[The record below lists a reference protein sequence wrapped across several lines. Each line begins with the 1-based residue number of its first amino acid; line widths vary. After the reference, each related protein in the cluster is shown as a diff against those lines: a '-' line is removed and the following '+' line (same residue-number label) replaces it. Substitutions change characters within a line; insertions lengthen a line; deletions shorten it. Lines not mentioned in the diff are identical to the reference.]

1 MMAVEFVPE
10 HVCIKCGLSDPEG
23 EMVAL
28 YKKDDE
34 LLSAWAHPRC
44 LIEYLMVAAP
54 FEMECIKFH
63 ITECKGK
70 GQ

>member
-1 MMAVEFVPE
+1 MAVEFLPE

-28 YKKDDE
+28 YKQNEE

-44 LIEYLMVAAP
+44 LGEYRIVAAP
-54 FEMECIKFH
+54 FEMKCIEFH
-63 ITECKGK
+63 LAEFKGK
-70 GQ
+70 RR